1 MSKNF
6 GDASSDTSLK
16 IAEMLSIMPK
26 ITELFLISVKS
37 LKVSRN
43 IFFGFA
49 R

>member
-1 MSKNF
+1 
-6 GDASSDTSLK
+6 
-16 IAEMLSIMPK
+16 MPK

-49 R
+49 RWYLGDTS